1 MQLVLEE
8 VSTSASAMTIVD
20 GKVAA
25 LWPARDVS
33 PPRRLRHVQDDR
45 DPVLVV
51 VALDALVRVGRV
63 GRDQA
68 VGLGCK
74 LR

>member
-1 MQLVLEE
+1 MQLVFEE
-8 VSTSASAMTIVD
+8 VSTCASAMTVVD

-33 PPRRLRHVQDDR
+33 PTRRLRHVQDDR

-51 VALDALVRVGRV
+51 VALDTLMSVGRV
-63 GRDQA
+63 GRDEA